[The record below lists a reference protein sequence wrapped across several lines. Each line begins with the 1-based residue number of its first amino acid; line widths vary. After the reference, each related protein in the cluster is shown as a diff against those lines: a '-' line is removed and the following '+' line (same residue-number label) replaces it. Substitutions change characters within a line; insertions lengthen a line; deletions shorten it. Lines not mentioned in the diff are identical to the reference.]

1 MHADRQ
7 GWKEEEQ
14 KNGSR
19 DASDVT
25 KGTEVRAE
33 KIQSKT
39 GGVKIQNKERT
50 KMVLVSLQSFF
61 FLIYC
66 YPYIFFHISKW
77 AAGIGWEVGYLKV
90 YYLQIFM

>member
-7 GWKEEEQ
+7 GWKEDEQ
-14 KNGSR
+14 KKWL
-19 DASDVT
+19 DASDVI

-39 GGVKIQNKERT
+39 EGVKIQNNERT

-61 FLIYC
+61 FKFTVIPTFSST
-66 YPYIFFHISKW
+66 YPS
-77 AAGIGWEVGYLKV
+77 EQLV
-90 YYLQIFM
+90 

>member
-1 MHADRQ
+1 MLTGR
-7 GWKEEEQ
+7 GGKKKSK

-61 FLIYC
+61 LFTVIPTFSST
-66 YPYIFFHISKW
+66 YPS
-77 AAGIGWEVGYLKV
+77 EQLV
-90 YYLQIFM
+90 

>member
-1 MHADRQ
+1 MSCMCMLTGR
-7 GWKEEEQ
+7 GGKKKSK

-50 KMVLVSLQSFF
+50 KMVLGSLQRF

-66 YPYIFFHISKW
+66 YPYIFFHISK
-77 AAGIGWEVGYLKV
+77 
-90 YYLQIFM
+90 